1 MSTTRTAAPLSPDT
15 DERAPV
21 PAGIPVSDIDP
32 FAEENLH
39 TPRPFH
45 EHLRRLGPAVYLEKY
60 GVYALPR
67 YQEVSAALKD
77 WQSFESGAGVG
88 VMNFRKETPLR
99 PPSLLL
105 EADPPHHDAPRHVL
119 ESLLGVR
126 QLRSLQQGWN
136 RVAEDLVDEL
146 LAAGTADNGPV
157 ELDAA
162 QVLAEAFPQRVFP
175 DALGLPE
182 EGRENLIPYGTAVF
196 NAFGPQ
202 NRLFKE
208 AMAGQPERS
217 AWVGEH
223 STRDGLLPGGF
234 GMAIHEAADRGDITH
249 DQAPLVVRSLL
260 TAGVD
265 TTVNGL
271 SALLHALAEHPESWA
286 RLREDPTLIR
296 RAFDEAVRLFSPV
309 QTFFRTATRDVP
321 LAGSVI
327 PEGEKIL
334 MLLGSA
340 NTDPLRWD
348 DPYAFDLERDP
359 SGHVGFGMGVHH
371 CVGQHVA
378 RAEAE
383 ALIGALVGR
392 VSRIEP
398 TGAPHRR
405 LNNTL
410 IAFDHLPV
418 RLTPA

>member
-1 MSTTRTAAPLSPDT
+1 MPR
-15 DERAPV
+15 R
-21 PAGIPVSDIDP
+21 GIDP
-32 FAEENLH
+32 FDEANLH

-45 EHLRRLGPAVYLEKY
+45 EELRAMGPVVYLEKY

-67 YQEVSAALKD
+67 YQEVVAALKD

-119 ESLLGVR
+119 ENLLGVR
-126 QLRSLQQGWN
+126 KLRALQEGWDAT
-136 RVAEDLVDEL
+136 AEELVDEVL
-146 LAAGTADNGPV
+146 SSATNPDGSL

-162 QVLAEAFPQRVFP
+162 EVLAEDFPQRVFP
-175 DALGLPE
+175 DALGLPD

-208 AMAGQPERS
+208 AMVGQPERS

-223 STRDGLLPGGF
+223 SARDGLLPGGF
-234 GMAIHEAADRGDITH
+234 GMAIHEAADRGEITH

-271 SALLHALAEHPESWA
+271 SALLHALAVNPDAWD
-286 RLREDPTLIR
+286 RLRAQPELIR
-296 RAFDEAVRLFSPV
+296 RSFDEAVRLFSPV
-309 QTFFRTATRDVP
+309 QTFFRTATRDVA
-321 LAGSVI
+321 LGGTVI

-340 NTDPLRWD
+340 NTDPERWE
-348 DPYAFDLERDP
+348 DPYRFDLDRDP

-378 RAEAE
+378 RAEVA
-383 ALIGALVGR
+383 ALIGAMVKK

-398 TGAPHRR
+398 LGEPHRR

-410 IAFDHLPV
+410 IAFDRLPV
-418 RLTPA
+418 RLYPA

>member
-1 MSTTRTAAPLSPDT
+1 MTATHPDLT
-15 DERAPV
+15 GHADV
-21 PAGIPVSDIDP
+21 PAGMPRSGIDP
-32 FAEENLH
+32 FDEANLH

-45 EHLRRLGPAVYLEKY
+45 EELRAMGPVVYLEKY

-67 YQEVSAALKD
+67 YHEVVAALKD

-119 ESLLGVR
+119 ENLLGVR
-126 QLRSLQQGWN
+126 KLRALQEGWDAT
-136 RVAEDLVDEL
+136 AEKLVDEVL
-146 LAAGTADNGPV
+146 SSATNPDGSL

-162 QVLAEAFPQRVFP
+162 EVLAEDFPQRVFP
-175 DALGLPE
+175 DALGLPD

-208 AMAGQPERS
+208 AMVGQPERS

-223 STRDGLLPGGF
+223 SARDGLLPGGF
-234 GMAIHEAADRGDITH
+234 GMAIHEAADRGEITH

-271 SALLHALAEHPESWA
+271 SALLHALAVNPDAWD
-286 RLREDPTLIR
+286 RLRAEPELIR
-296 RAFDEAVRLFSPV
+296 RSFDEAVRLFSPV
-309 QTFFRTATRDVP
+309 QTFFRTATRDVA
-321 LAGSVI
+321 LGGTVI

-340 NTDPLRWD
+340 NTDPERWE
-348 DPYAFDLERDP
+348 DPYRFDLDRDP

-378 RAEAE
+378 RAEVA
-383 ALIGALVGR
+383 ALIGAMVKK

-398 TGAPHRR
+398 LGEPHRR

-410 IAFDHLPV
+410 IAFDRLPV
-418 RLTPA
+418 RLYPA